1 MAIQAPDYTVPTLE
15 ESYLSDYLRADTAFD
30 GNVMKNTDK
39 FLDNVLQEDILP
51 PGVADEL
58 DFVS

>member
-1 MAIQAPDYTVPTLE
+1 
-15 ESYLSDYLRADTAFD
+15 
-30 GNVMKNTDK
+30 MKYTDK